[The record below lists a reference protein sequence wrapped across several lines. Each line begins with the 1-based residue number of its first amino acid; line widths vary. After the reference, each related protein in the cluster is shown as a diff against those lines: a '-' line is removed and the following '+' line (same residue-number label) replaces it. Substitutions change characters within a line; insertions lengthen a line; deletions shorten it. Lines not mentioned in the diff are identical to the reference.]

1 MRVACAGRKNSATST
16 RLQHLRRDTQ
26 EFGNIYSRIMN
37 PTTDVFEQRIAA
49 LEGGKA
55 LRLPACV
62 SALVRHALLVLSVQ

>member
-16 RLQHLRRDTQ
+16 RLQHLRRDKQ

-49 LEGGKA
+49 LEGGMA
-55 LRLPACV
+55 LRVPACP
-62 SALVRHALLVLSVQ
+62 